1 MVDDALSRFSMGIT
15 THLEEEK
22 KELEKHVHRLACLG
36 VHTMD
41 FQRRRNSSDKWIESL
56 LGS

>member
-1 MVDDALSRFSMGIT
+1 MVDDAISRFSMGST

-22 KELEKHVHRLACLG
+22 KELANDVHRLACLG
-36 VHTMD
+36 VRTMH
-41 FQRRRNSSDKWIESL
+41 FHRRRNRSDKWTESL